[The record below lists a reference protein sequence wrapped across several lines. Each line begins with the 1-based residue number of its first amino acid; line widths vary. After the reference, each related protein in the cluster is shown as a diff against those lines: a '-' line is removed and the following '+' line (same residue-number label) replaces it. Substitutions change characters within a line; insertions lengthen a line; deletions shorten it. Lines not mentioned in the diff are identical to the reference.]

1 MLPMFV
7 AIVRL
12 QDTAHVGQ
20 WPRTFACALNAQ
32 DPDAEAHHTDTL
44 NETGW
49 SKLYVRGNLGDHNAK
64 FLAQLWDIWD
74 W

>member
-1 MLPMFV
+1 MIQFLCLV
-7 AIVRL
+7 RIVKP

-32 DPDAEAHHTDTL
+32 DPDTEAYYTDTL

-49 SKLYVRGNLGDHNAK
+49 SKLYVRGNLGDSSAK
-64 FLAQLWDIWD
+64 SLAQLRDC
-74 W
+74 